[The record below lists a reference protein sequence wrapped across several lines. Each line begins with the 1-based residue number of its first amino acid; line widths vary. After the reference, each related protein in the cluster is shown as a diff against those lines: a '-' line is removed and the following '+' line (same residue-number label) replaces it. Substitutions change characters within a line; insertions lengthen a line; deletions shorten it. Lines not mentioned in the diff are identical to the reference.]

1 MCIMTYSRVTTHR
14 HQKGISLLEILL
26 ALAIVAA
33 VTIYIT
39 KMVNFVESG
48 NKVDQSFTGKNKRRG
63 LSARPRRLAIETPSL
78 GSRGAIATSPVQALA
93 CSPDPAP
100 ANMPATFSD
109 TQPNIAPTIIEMMMT
124 TTGFSMEIAVRLP
137 APLPSNV
144 KATTEAKP

>member
-1 MCIMTYSRVTTHR
+1 MGNYNFLRKNRYGKAHGPRAHGPRMRR
-14 HQKGISLLEILL
+14 HH
-26 ALAIVAA
+26 AA
-33 VTIYIT
+33 VPTHAQASP
-39 KMVNFVESG
+39 K